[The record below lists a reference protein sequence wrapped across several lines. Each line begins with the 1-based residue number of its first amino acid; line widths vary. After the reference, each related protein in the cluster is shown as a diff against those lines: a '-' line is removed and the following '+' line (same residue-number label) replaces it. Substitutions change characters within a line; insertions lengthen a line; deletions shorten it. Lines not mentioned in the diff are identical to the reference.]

1 MKLEPMAV
9 SLTVAVG
16 VVEFVV
22 AVGVNVTD
30 SVSDP
35 DEGIVPGAGLC
46 ANVTGTGALAFNRVA
61 LKAVPAIIGTS
72 VAHVITVGSE
82 LSRSCR
88 VARYNFRFSCLT
100 RLARGACASIRVRA
114 AARTCVS

>member
-22 AVGVNVTD
+22 AVG
-30 SVSDP
+30 
-35 DEGIVPGAGLC
+35 
-46 ANVTGTGALAFNRVA
+46 VTGTGALAFNRVA